1 MLEIPNSGRTPGG
14 GVAAFTIRWGGS
26 PPGPETPTWSVAF
39 GGGGGSEGVRLVYEC
54 RDGDFA
60 AQYVDETST
69 GRRRDV
75 DENADLRDH
84 QITVR
89 FPADLVGVA
98 VQWPVWK
105 ASVAVPGEDTATAVV
120 TL

>member
-1 MLEIPNSGRTPGG
+1 MLEITDCGRTLGG
-14 GVAAFTIRWGGS
+14 GVVAFDIRWEGEPS
-26 PPGPETPTWSVAF
+26 RPATATWSVAISE
-39 GGGGGSEGVRLVYEC
+39 GEGSESVRLVYEC

-69 GRRRDV
+69 GQRRDV

-84 QITVR
+84 EITVR
-89 FPADLVGVA
+89 FPADIVGVA
-98 VQWPVWK
+98 VEWPVWK

-120 TL
+120 TI